1 MPFVWPSRVRFVDT
15 DASGR
20 IHFTAMLRHFEAAEI
35 EFLPSLGL
43 LYKDAAASAVNFPR
57 VQVECT
63 YVAMVKYDDPLEIAV
78 WVERVGNAS
87 YKLAF
92 EASVEERLVARG
104 FVTAVCVDVNTG
116 RSRALPQAPARAAT
130 ILRQTQLRGPGR
142 PSGRRRR
149 QPGTRLPSGGGRNAG
164 RKSGSGAPAGAPK
177 QEAEGRPSPHPP
189 K

>member
-35 EFLPSLGL
+35 EFLRSLGL

-116 RSRALPQAPARAAT
+116 RSRALPPELAEA
-130 ILRQTQLRGPGR
+130 L
-142 PSGRRRR
+142 
-149 QPGTRLPSGGGRNAG
+149 TRSQKADGG
-164 RKSGSGAPAGAPK
+164 
-177 QEAEGRPSPHPP
+177 
-189 K
+189 

>member
-35 EFLPSLGL
+35 EFIRSLGL
-43 LYKDAAASAVNFPR
+43 LYKDAAAAAVNFPR

-63 YVAMVKYDDPLEIAV
+63 YTAMVKYDDQLEIAV
-78 WVERVGNAS
+78 RAERVGNAS

-116 RSRALPQAPARAAT
+116 RSRALPPELSEA
-130 ILRQTQLRGPGR
+130 L
-142 PSGRRRR
+142 
-149 QPGTRLPSGGGRNAG
+149 TRS
-164 RKSGSGAPAGAPK
+164 RKADG
-177 QEAEGRPSPHPP
+177 E
-189 K
+189 